1 MTVVYG
7 GVCPA
12 GEEKALAWRLLAL
25 AAEREYGLTPLP
37 RVERLPGGKPWFP
50 DDPGLHFNLSH
61 SRGAAVC
68 ALSRRPVGVDVELRR
83 QPPRRLS
90 AGMEPAAFWRLWTGR
105 EATVKREGRGLA
117 ALLSAPTPDPLC
129 RWREDLLPGY
139 TAAVCP
145 SREEEI
151 RWIRVE

>member
-50 DDPGLHFNLSH
+50 DDPALHFNLSH

-117 ALLSAPTPDPLC
+117 ALLETPRPDPLC

>member
-1 MTVVYG
+1 MTVVYAG
-7 GVCPA
+7 ICPM

-50 DDPGLHFNLSH
+50 DCPALHFNLSH
-61 SRGAAVC
+61 SRGGAVC
-68 ALSRRPVGVDVELRR
+68 ALSGQPVGVDVELRR

-90 AGMEPAAFWRLWTGR
+90 ADMEPAAFWRLWTGR
-105 EATVKREGRGLA
+105 EATVKRTGRGLA
-117 ALLSAPTPDPLC
+117 ALRETNRPDPVC
-129 RWREDLLPGY
+129 QWREDLLPGY

-145 SREEEI
+145 ADGEEI
-151 RWIRVE
+151 RWVAV